1 MDQFFYIA
9 AGVALIS
16 TIMAISRRNA
26 IHALLY
32 LILSLLAV
40 SVIFYLLDAPF
51 IAALE
56 VIIYAGAI
64 MVLFIF
70 VTMMLNVGIEKIT
83 EKKWL
88 NPRMWI
94 VPSVLA
100 AILLVDLIL
109 ALKNVQTALPDSQV
123 VLPKQVGISLFST
136 YLLAVEIAAI
146 LLMAGVIG
154 AYHLG
159 SQKKK
164 VTHRFLEKNKNMLT
178 VPIETQILFA
188 GILFLLGLIGLLVR
202 RNMIF

>member
-1 MDQFFYIA
+1 MNVFFYIA
-9 AGVALIS
+9 ATVAILS
-16 TIMAISRRNA
+16 TVMAISGRNA

-32 LILSLLAV
+32 LILSLLSISIV
-40 SVIFYLLDAPF
+40 FYLLDAPF

-70 VTMMLNVGIEKIT
+70 VTMMLNVGLEKKM

-88 NPRMWI
+88 NSRMWI
-94 VPSVLA
+94 VPSIFTV
-100 AILLVDLIL
+100 ILLIDLIL
-109 ALKNVQTALPDSQV
+109 ALKNLPPV
-123 VLPKQVGISLFST
+123 PGVKHVIFPKQLGISLFST
-136 YLLAVEIAAI
+136 YLPAVEIAGI

-164 VTHRFLEKNKNMLT
+164 VTHRFLEKK
-178 VPIETQILFA
+178 
-188 GILFLLGLIGLLVR
+188 
-202 RNMIF
+202 

>member
-1 MDQFFYIA
+1 MNVLFYIA
-9 AGVALIS
+9 ASVAIIS
-16 TIMAISRRNA
+16 TIMAISGRNA
-26 IHALLY
+26 IHSLLY

-40 SVIFYLLDAPF
+40 SVVFYLLNAPF

-70 VTMMLNVGIEKIT
+70 VTMMLNIGIEKET
-83 EKKWL
+83 ERKWL

-94 VPSVLA
+94 LPSLLA
-100 AILLVDLIL
+100 AILLVNLIL
-109 ALKNVQTALPDSQV
+109 AVKNVKSIPVDKAAI
-123 VLPKQVGISLFST
+123 LPKQVGISLFST
-136 YLLAVEIAAI
+136 YLLAVEIAGI

-164 VTHRFLEKNKNMLT
+164 VNHRFFDK
-178 VPIETQILFA
+178 
-188 GILFLLGLIGLLVR
+188 
-202 RNMIF
+202 

>member
-1 MDQFFYIA
+1 MNIFFYIA
-9 AGVALIS
+9 ACVAIIS
-16 TIMAISRRNA
+16 TVMAISGRNA

-32 LILSLLAV
+32 LILSLL
-40 SVIFYLLDAPF
+40 SISIIFYLLDALF

-70 VTMMLNVGIEKIT
+70 VTMMLNIGSEREA

-88 NPRMWI
+88 RPRMWI
-94 VPSVLA
+94 IPSILA
-100 AILLVDLIL
+100 AVLLVNLIL
-109 ALKNVQTALPDSQV
+109 AVNSVQAVPTNSEAIQ
-123 VLPKQVGISLFST
+123 PKQVGISLFST
-136 YLLAVEIAAI
+136 YLLGVEIAAI

-164 VTHRFLEKNKNMLT
+164 VKHRFLEIK
-178 VPIETQILFA
+178 
-188 GILFLLGLIGLLVR
+188 
-202 RNMIF
+202 

>member
-1 MDQFFYIA
+1 MNVFFYIA
-9 AGVALIS
+9 AAVAILS
-16 TIMAISRRNA
+16 TIMAISGRNA
-26 IHALLY
+26 IHSLLF
-32 LILSLLAV
+32 LILSLLAI
-40 SVIFYLLDAPF
+40 SVIFYLLNAPF

-70 VTMMLNVGIEKIT
+70 VTMMLNIGLERKM

-94 VPSVLA
+94 VPSLLA
-100 AILLVDLIL
+100 AILLVNLIL
-109 ALKNVQTALPDSQV
+109 AIKNINTIPADNQII
-123 VLPKQVGISLFST
+123 LPKQVGISLFST

-164 VTHRFLEKNKNMLT
+164 VKHRFLEKN
-178 VPIETQILFA
+178 
-188 GILFLLGLIGLLVR
+188 
-202 RNMIF
+202 

>member
-1 MDQFFYIA
+1 MNIFFYIA
-9 AGVALIS
+9 AFVAIVS
-16 TIMAISRRNA
+16 TVMAISGRNA
-26 IHALLY
+26 IHALLF
-32 LILSLLAV
+32 LILSLLAI
-40 SVIFYLLDAPF
+40 SVIFYLLNAPF

-70 VTMMLNVGIEKIT
+70 VTMMLNIGLERET

-88 NPRMWI
+88 RPGMWI

-109 ALKNVQTALPDSQV
+109 ALKNVHVQV
-123 VLPKQVGISLFST
+123 TPSSKDAILPKQVGISLFST
-136 YLLAVEIAAI
+136 YLIGVEIAAI

-164 VTHRFLEKNKNMLT
+164 VKHRFLEIK
-178 VPIETQILFA
+178 
-188 GILFLLGLIGLLVR
+188 
-202 RNMIF
+202 

>member
-1 MDQFFYIA
+1 MNIFFYIA
-9 AGVALIS
+9 AVIAIIS
-16 TIMAISRRNA
+16 TIMAISGKNA
-26 IHALLY
+26 IHSLLF

-40 SVIFYLLDAPF
+40 SVIFYLLNAPF

-70 VTMMLNVGIEKIT
+70 VTMMLNVGIENKNGN
-83 EKKWL
+83 KPA
-88 NPRMWI
+88 NPRKWI
-94 VPSVLA
+94 VSSVLA
-100 AILLVDLIL
+100 AVLLIDFIL
-109 ALKNVQTALPDSQV
+109 ALKNVPASPSVNQV
-123 VLPKQVGISLFST
+123 ILPKQVGISLFST

-164 VTHRFLEKNKNMLT
+164 VTHRFLEKK
-178 VPIETQILFA
+178 
-188 GILFLLGLIGLLVR
+188 
-202 RNMIF
+202 

>member
-1 MDQFFYIA
+1 MDVFFYIA
-9 AGVALIS
+9 AIVAIIS
-16 TIMAISRRNA
+16 TIMAISGRNA
-26 IHALLY
+26 IHSLLF
-32 LILSLLAV
+32 LILSLLAI
-40 SVIFYLLDAPF
+40 SVIFYLLSAPF

-70 VTMMLNVGIEKIT
+70 VTMMLNIGLERET

-88 NPRMWI
+88 RPRMWI
-94 VPSVLA
+94 VPSILSAV
-100 AILLVDLIL
+100 LLVDLIL
-109 ALKNVQTALPDSQV
+109 AIKSVPAIPSVKDAIM
-123 VLPKQVGISLFST
+123 PKQIGISLFST

-164 VTHRFLEKNKNMLT
+164 VKHRFLEIK
-178 VPIETQILFA
+178 
-188 GILFLLGLIGLLVR
+188 
-202 RNMIF
+202 

>member
-1 MDQFFYIA
+1 MDVFFYIA
-9 AGVALIS
+9 AIVAIIS
-16 TIMAISRRNA
+16 TIMAISGRNA
-26 IHALLY
+26 IHSLLF
-32 LILSLLAV
+32 LILSLLAI
-40 SVIFYLLDAPF
+40 SVIFYLLSAPF

-70 VTMMLNVGIEKIT
+70 VTMMLNIGLERET

-88 NPRMWI
+88 RPRMWI
-94 VPSVLA
+94 VPSILSAV
-100 AILLVDLIL
+100 LLVDLIL
-109 ALKNVQTALPDSQV
+109 AIKSVPAIPSVKDAIM
-123 VLPKQVGISLFST
+123 PKQVGISLFST

-164 VTHRFLEKNKNMLT
+164 VKHRFLEVK
-178 VPIETQILFA
+178 
-188 GILFLLGLIGLLVR
+188 
-202 RNMIF
+202 

>member
-1 MDQFFYIA
+1 MDLFFYIA

-40 SVIFYLLDAPF
+40 SVILYLLDAPF

-70 VTMMLNVGIEKIT
+70 VTMMLNVGIEKKT

-94 VPSVLA
+94 VPSLLA

-109 ALKNVQTALPDSQV
+109 ALKNVQTALPDTRV

-136 YLLAVEIAAI
+136 YILAVEIAAI

-164 VTHRFLEKNKNMLT
+164 VTHRFLEKK
-178 VPIETQILFA
+178 
-188 GILFLLGLIGLLVR
+188 
-202 RNMIF
+202 

>member
-1 MDQFFYIA
+1 MNVLFYIA
-9 AGVALIS
+9 ASVAIIS

-26 IHALLY
+26 IHSLLY

-40 SVIFYLLDAPF
+40 SVVFYLLNAPF

-70 VTMMLNVGIEKIT
+70 VTMMLNIGIEKET

-94 VPSVLA
+94 LPSVLA
-100 AILLVDLIL
+100 AILLINLIL
-109 ALKNVQTALPDSQV
+109 AVKNVKLLPADKEAI
-123 VLPKQVGISLFST
+123 LPKQVGISLFST
-136 YLLAVEIAAI
+136 YLLAVEIAGI

-164 VTHRFLEKNKNMLT
+164 VNHRFLDTK
-178 VPIETQILFA
+178 
-188 GILFLLGLIGLLVR
+188 
-202 RNMIF
+202 

>member
-1 MDQFFYIA
+1 MNLFFYIA
-9 AGVALIS
+9 AVVALIS
-16 TIMAISRRNA
+16 TIMAISGRNA
-26 IHALLY
+26 IHSLLY

-40 SVIFYLLDAPF
+40 SVVYYLLDAPF

-70 VTMMLNVGIEKIT
+70 VTMMLNIGIEKST

-94 VPSVLA
+94 IPSILT
-100 AILLVDLIL
+100 AILLIDFIL
-109 ALKNVQTALPDSQV
+109 AIKNIHVSPADHKV
-123 VLPKQVGISLFST
+123 ILPKQVGISLFST

-164 VTHRFLEKNKNMLT
+164 VTHRFLEKK
-178 VPIETQILFA
+178 
-188 GILFLLGLIGLLVR
+188 
-202 RNMIF
+202 

>member
-1 MDQFFYIA
+1 MNIFFYIA
-9 AGVALIS
+9 AS
-16 TIMAISRRNA
+16 TAVLSTVMAISGRNA
-26 IHALLY
+26 IHSLLY
-32 LILSLLAV
+32 LILSLLSI

-70 VTMMLNVGIEKIT
+70 VTMMLNIGLERKT

-88 NPRMWI
+88 TPRMWI
-94 VPSVLA
+94 IPSVLA
-100 AILLVDLIL
+100 IILLIDLIF
-109 ALKNVQTALPDSQV
+109 ALKNVPDLPVGNQV
-123 VLPKQVGISLFST
+123 VLPKQVGISLFTT
-136 YLLAVEIAAI
+136 YILAVEIAAI

-164 VTHRFLEKNKNMLT
+164 VTHRYLMKK
-178 VPIETQILFA
+178 
-188 GILFLLGLIGLLVR
+188 
-202 RNMIF
+202 